1 MCYVHVHVCVS
12 IHPYCVFG
20 WDKTKAAVPIPSLL
34 YVQVLGDHNKAVA
47 VIRDAMAKDSS
58 SNPLLLYLQLL
69 DLETSRTPPSQS
81 AVEAIFEEVQ
91 ASSDINDMSKA
102 MFTQRKVAFLEEFGY
117 DISK

>member
-1 MCYVHVHVCVS
+1 MYYVRVLCVCVCVS

-20 WDKTKAAVPIPSLL
+20 SDKAFPIPLL
-34 YVQVLGDHNKAVA
+34 QVLGDHNKAVQL
-47 VIRDAMAKDSS
+47 IRDAMAKDR
-58 SNPLLLYLQLL
+58 SNPLLYLQLL

-91 ASSDINDMSKA
+91 TSSDVNSMSKA
-102 MFTQRKVAFLEEFGY
+102 MFAQRRVAFLEEFGY

>member
-1 MCYVHVHVCVS
+1 M
-12 IHPYCVFG
+12 
-20 WDKTKAAVPIPSLL
+20 
-34 YVQVLGDHNKAVA
+34 A

-58 SNPLLLYLQLL
+58 SNPLLPYLQLL

-81 AVEAIFEEVQ
+81 AVEAVFEEVQ

-102 MFTQRKVAFLEEFGY
+102 MFAQRRVAFLEEFGY

>member
-1 MCYVHVHVCVS
+1 M
-12 IHPYCVFG
+12 
-20 WDKTKAAVPIPSLL
+20 
-34 YVQVLGDHNKAVA
+34 
-47 VIRDAMAKDSS
+47 IRDAMAKDSS

-102 MFTQRKVAFLEEFGY
+102 MFAQRRVAFLEEFGY